1 MCVKNNM
8 NPVPK
13 LVFIIPYRDREQ
25 QRDFFKRHMTYI
37 LEDIPDYKIFFVEQN
52 DNRAFN
58 RGALKNIGFLAIKN
72 MYPNDYQNIT
82 FVFND
87 VDTMPYTKGFLN
99 YETVLGTI
107 KHFYGFK
114 FALGG
119 IFSIKG
125 SDFERINGFP
135 NFWAWGFEDNLIN
148 KRALLS
154 GIVIDRSNFY
164 PISDKNIMHLSD
176 GLVRNVNRTDFDAY
190 MKDTKEGLNSISNI
204 AYSILDGELTILVN
218 LFYTGREEN
227 VTTKKLYDL
236 TTGPAPFKPNF
247 RRGAKI
253 GMYGLHR

>member
-1 MCVKNNM
+1 M

-25 QRDFFKRHMTYI
+25 QRIFFKRHMTYI
-37 LEDIPDYKIFFVEQN
+37 LEDIPKNDYKIFFVEQN

-58 RGALKNIGFLAIKN
+58 RGALKNIGFLAMKTL
-72 MYPNDYQNIT
+72 YPNDYNNIT

-99 YETVLGTI
+99 YETVPGI
-107 KHFYGFK
+107 IRHFYGFK

-148 KRALLS
+148 KRAS
-154 GIVIDRSNFY
+154 HYGIFIDRSTFY

-176 GLVRNVNRTDFDAY
+176 GLVKNVNRTDFDAY
-190 MKDTKEGLNSISNI
+190 MKDTTEGLNSISNI
-204 AYSILDGELTILVN
+204 NYKIIDIEFTILVN
-218 LFYTGREEN
+218 SFNTGREEN
-227 VTTKKLYDL
+227 PSTKKQYDL
-236 TTGPAPFKPNF
+236 TTGPAPFKPVF
-247 RRGAKI
+247 RRGARI
-253 GMYGLHR
+253 GMYAL

>member
-1 MCVKNNM
+1 M

-25 QRDFFKRHMTYI
+25 QRDFFKRHMHYI
-37 LEDIPDYKIFFVEQN
+37 LEDVPEHEYKIFFVEQN

-72 MYPNDYQNIT
+72 MYPDYYHNIT
-82 FVFND
+82 IVFND

-99 YETVLGTI
+99 YETVHGTI

-148 KRALLS
+148 KRALHF
-154 GIVIDRSNFY
+154 GIFIDRGHFY

-190 MKDTKEGLNSISNI
+190 MKDTTEGLNSISNLM
-204 AYSILDGELTILVN
+204 YTVLDTEFTILVN
-218 LFYTGREEN
+218 SFNTGREEN
-227 VTTKKLYDL
+227 IMTKKNYDL
-236 TTGPAPFKPNF
+236 TTGPAPFKVNT
-247 RRGAKI
+247 RRGVRI
-253 GMYGLHR
+253 GMFGLHR